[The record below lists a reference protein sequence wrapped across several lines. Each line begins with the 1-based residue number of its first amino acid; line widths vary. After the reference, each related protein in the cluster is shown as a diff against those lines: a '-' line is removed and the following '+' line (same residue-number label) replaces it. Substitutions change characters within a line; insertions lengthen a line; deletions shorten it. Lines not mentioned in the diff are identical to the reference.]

1 MFYFFQKESTFI
13 RCEVRPADDGAGF
26 EIAITEP
33 NQPVRVEHYPS
44 SDTVHRRWLE
54 LQESFQQN
62 GWWGPL
68 GRD

>member
-1 MFYFFQKESTFI
+1 MFYFFQKDSVFI
-13 RCEVRPADDGAGF
+13 QCVVRPANDGVGF

-33 NQPVRVEHYPS
+33 DGPERIEHYPS
-44 SDTVHRRWLE
+44 SDMVHRRWLE
-54 LQESFQQN
+54 LQERFQQD

>member
-1 MFYFFQKESTFI
+1 MFYFFQKESAYI
-13 RCEVRPADDGAGF
+13 QCEVRQADDGAGF

-33 NQPVRVEHYPS
+33 NQPERVERYPS

-54 LQESFQQN
+54 LQERFQRD

>member
-1 MFYFFQKESTFI
+1 MFYFFQKDSVFI
-13 RCEVRPADDGAGF
+13 QCEVRAANDGVGF

-33 NQPVRVEHYPS
+33 DRPERIEHYPS

-54 LQESFQQN
+54 LQERFQRE